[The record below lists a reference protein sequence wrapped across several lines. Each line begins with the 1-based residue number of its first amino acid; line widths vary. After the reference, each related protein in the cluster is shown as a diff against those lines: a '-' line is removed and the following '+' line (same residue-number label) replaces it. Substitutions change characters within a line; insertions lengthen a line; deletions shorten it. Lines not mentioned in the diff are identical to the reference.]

1 MKNQYVADIGDFGKY
16 SLLRAFA
23 EAGIKVGINW
33 YLTADDASNDGK
45 FTDYL
50 QNDDL
55 RWRAPDVFDKLKK
68 IAGIQGKSVKNI
80 EESGIVPGAVFY
92 SDLLNPSGTPSDRE
106 QERNA
111 WFRES
116 IDELENAELIYMDPD
131 NGLLEDNDPS
141 KRGAE
146 KYVLPDEVE
155 QYYSAGHNVVYYC
168 HKGRRKMSDWFDYKS
183 IMCEVLPEAKPLVLT
198 YHKGTQRSYIF
209 LIHPEDFMKYSKI
222 LNRFLTKWMKIF
234 SEEYTDKGDQSREQ
248 IGESFSVEK
257 NDGTILTIFKRA
269 DGRIQIENSSVKNT
283 SLVISADLFCDFL
296 WR

>member
-1 MKNQYVADIGDFGKY
+1 MKNQYVADIDDYGKY

-33 YLTADDASNDGK
+33 YLTEKDASNDGK

-50 QNDDL
+50 QKEDL
-55 RWRAPDVFDKLKK
+55 RWHATEVFDELKK

-80 EESGIVPGAVFY
+80 EDSGIVPGAVFY

-106 QERNA
+106 QKRNE
-111 WFRES
+111 WFRKS
-116 IDELENAELIYMDPD
+116 VSELESAELIYMDPD

-155 QYYSAGHNVVYYC
+155 QYYRAGHNVVYYC
-168 HKGRRKMSDWFDYKS
+168 HKGRRKMGDWFDYKS

-222 LNRFLTKWMKIF
+222 LNRFLSKWRKIF

-257 NDGTILTIFKRA
+257 SDGTILTIFKRA